1 VTKRVAFWFTFSAV
15 ALVVLVAV
23 WFLSNFERQS
33 YEVRGDFKQEAIRN
47 PFLAAERLLEG
58 LGYRVDTAQEAAYLE
73 QLPAN
78 GVLILS
84 GDRQYH
90 LTPGRTK
97 ALFAWVESGGYLIA
111 DAGWVNPSDPIIRRF
126 DLRFRPPEPAS
137 KSSQKEDA
145 DSEETDSSQDDT
157 ARGRAAREPLRRTV
171 SIPGYGRELHIRA
184 FDRRQMYVGTVS
196 PTWSVQGVA
205 DKKGN
210 QGMELLEFRLGK
222 GSVTLINGLW
232 RFNNWTIEQDNHAE
246 LLAALLLTH
255 QPHGDVRIM
264 THLNVPSIWEW
275 LLEHAQAALA
285 AALALLAAWLWHII
299 PRFGVLRPDALAE
312 RRSLIEH
319 LRAIGRFLWR
329 QRSLDVLLDAARSNL
344 RAYLALRFSAQPF
357 HADLADR
364 SGLAVDEI
372 AFALTGAPRSPSQYT
387 AAFRTL
393 RELEQRLR

>member
-1 VTKRVAFWFTFSAV
+1 MTKRVAFWSAFSSFV
-15 ALVVLVAV
+15 LLVLVAV
-23 WFLSNFERQS
+23 WFITNFERRS
-33 YEVRGDFKQEAIRN
+33 YEVRGDFKREAVRS
-47 PFLAAERLLEG
+47 PFLAAERLLRA

-84 GDRQYH
+84 GERQYH

-126 DLRFRPPEPAS
+126 DLRFRPPEPAA
-137 KSSQKEDA
+137 KPAQKEDT
-145 DSEETDSSQDDT
+145 DNEETDSAQDDT
-157 ARGRAAREPLRRTV
+157 VRSRAAREPSRRTV
-171 SIPGYGRELHIRA
+171 SIPGYGRELRMRA
-184 FDRRQMYVGTVS
+184 VQQRQLYVGAVS
-196 PTWSVQGVA
+196 PAWSVQGVA

-232 RFNNWTIEQDNHAE
+232 RFNNWSIEQDNHAE

-264 THLNVPSIWEW
+264 TRLNVPSIWEW
-275 LLEHAQAALA
+275 LSEHAQEALA

-299 PRFGVLRPDALAE
+299 PRFGVVRPDALAE

-319 LRAIGRFLWR
+319 LSAIGRFLWR

-344 RAYLALRFSAQPF
+344 RTRLVLRFSAQPL
-357 HADLADR
+357 HADLARR

-372 AFALTGAPRSPSQYT
+372 AFALTGAPRSPAQYT

>member
-1 VTKRVAFWFTFSAV
+1 VTNRAAFWTAFASV
-15 ALVVLVAV
+15 VLVLLVAV
-23 WFLSNFERQS
+23 WFISNFERQS
-33 YEVRGDFKQEAIRN
+33 YEVRSEFKREAVRN
-47 PFLAAERLLEG
+47 PFLAAERLLQA

-73 QLPAN
+73 QLPTN

-111 DAGWVNPSDPIIRRF
+111 DASWVNPSDPIIRRF
-126 DLRFRPPEPAS
+126 DVRFHVPDPAA
-137 KSSQKEDA
+137 KKKEDA
-145 DSEETDSSQDDT
+145 DKEETDSPQDD
-157 ARGRAAREPLRRTV
+157 AARSRGEREPPRRIV
-171 SIPGYGRELHIRA
+171 SIPGYRRELRMRA
-184 FDRRQMYVGTVS
+184 FERRQLYVGAIR
-196 PTWSVQGVA
+196 PAWSVQGVA

-255 QPHGDVRIM
+255 QPHGEVRIM

-275 LLEHAQAALA
+275 LYEHAQAALA

-299 PRFGVLRPDALAE
+299 PRFGVVRPDALAE

-329 QRSLDVLLDAARSNL
+329 QRSLDVLLEAARSNL
-344 RAYLALRFSAQPF
+344 RAFLVLRFSAQPL
-357 HADLADR
+357 HADLARR

-372 AFALTGAPRSPSQYT
+372 AFALTSAPRSPAQYT

>member
-1 VTKRVAFWFTFSAV
+1 MTKRAAFWSAFSSV
-15 ALVVLVAV
+15 VLVVLVAI
-23 WFLSNFERQS
+23 WFITNFERQS
-33 YEVRGDFKQEAIRN
+33 YEVRGDFKREAVRN
-47 PFLAAERLLEG
+47 PFLAAERLLRS
-58 LGYRVDTAQEAAYLE
+58 LGYRADTAQEAAYLE
-73 QLPAN
+73 QLPAD

-111 DAGWVNPSDPIIRRF
+111 EAGWVNPSDPIIRRF
-126 DLRFRPPEPAS
+126 DVRFQPPDAAA
-137 KSSQKEDA
+137 KRAQKEDTDNEES
-145 DSEETDSSQDDT
+145 DSPDE
-157 ARGRAAREPLRRTV
+157 AGRGRAAREPPRRIV
-171 SIPGYGRELHIRA
+171 SIPGYGRELRMRS
-184 FDRRQMYVGTVS
+184 FERRQLYVGAVN
-196 PTWSVQGVA
+196 PAWSVQGVA

-255 QPHGDVRIM
+255 QPHGEVRIM

-275 LLEHAQAALA
+275 LAEHAQAALV
-285 AALALLAAWLWHII
+285 AALALVGAWLWHVI
-299 PRFGVLRPDALAE
+299 PRFGVVRPDALAE

-329 QRSLDVLLDAARSNL
+329 QRSLDVLLDAARGNL
-344 RAYLALRFSAQPF
+344 RANLVLRFSAQPLP
-357 HADLADR
+357 ADLARR

-372 AFALTGAPRSPSQYT
+372 AFALTGAPRSPAQYT
-387 AAFRTL
+387 AALRTL

>member
-126 DLRFRPPEPAS
+126 DVRFRAP
-137 KSSQKEDA
+137 
-145 DSEETDSSQDDT
+145 
-157 ARGRAAREPLRRTV
+157 EPLRRTV